1 MKPPALHLVPRT
13 EDVISRIL
21 KAGVETSLSL
31 VVAGSILSFFQKGG
45 YGPRPSDVA
54 VLTGAGGAFP
64 RTASWL
70 ASGILHLQGRAI
82 IVAGLL
88 LLIATPVIRVA
99 ASVVAYAFERD
110 RLYVAITAAVLLL
123 LFASFALGGLV

>member
-1 MKPPALHLVPRT
+1 M
-13 EDVISRIL
+13 
-21 KAGVETSLSL
+21 
-31 VVAGSILSFFQKGG
+31 
-45 YGPRPSDVA
+45 
-54 VLTGAGGAFP
+54 
-64 RTASWL
+64 
-70 ASGILHLQGRAI
+70 
-82 IVAGLL
+82 AGLL